1 MRFIF
6 LVGFFITST
15 VFLFAQQKLIGHW
28 RVNGVVKNKVLVN
41 KAVLLNVLE
50 KSRYSVDTSKIK
62 SDSAKKATK
71 ENLEIAIETLGY
83 FFKNTIT
90 LKANG
95 KIIMEIWDTE
105 DGTSVIKTGTYQIIK
120 KTNQLKVNF
129 KTPKVATVYIAYKW
143 LGKILTIKTDE
154 YEVDAT
160 EIEVGLELLDLNP
173 K

>member
-62 SDSAKKATK
+62 SDSAKK
-71 ENLEIAIETLGY
+71 EIGRAH
-83 FFKNTIT
+83 
-90 LKANG
+90 
-95 KIIMEIWDTE
+95 
-105 DGTSVIKTGTYQIIK
+105 V
-120 KTNQLKVNF
+120 
-129 KTPKVATVYIAYKW
+129 
-143 LGKILTIKTDE
+143 
-154 YEVDAT
+154 
-160 EIEVGLELLDLNP
+160 
-173 K
+173 